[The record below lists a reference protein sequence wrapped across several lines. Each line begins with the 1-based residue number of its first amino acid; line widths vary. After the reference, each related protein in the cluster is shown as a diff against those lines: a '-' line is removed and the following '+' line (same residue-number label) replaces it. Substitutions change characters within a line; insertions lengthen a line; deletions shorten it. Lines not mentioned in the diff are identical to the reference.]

1 MKPLQIDKRSKFQ
14 RFDDKVGA
22 WYMNLASTNK
32 PLFIIMFPLVLVGD
46 LLMMIPRQIDK
57 LIYKQK
63 YHVK

>member
-1 MKPLQIDKRSKFQ
+1 MKPLIIDKRSKFQ

-22 WYMNLASTNK
+22 WYMNIASTNK
-32 PLFIIMFPLVLVGD
+32 PLFIIMFPIILIGD
-46 LLMMIPRQIDK
+46 LLMVIPRQIDK

>member
-22 WYMNLASTNK
+22 WYMNIASTNK
-32 PLFIIMFPLVLVGD
+32 PLFIIMFPIILIGD
-46 LLMMIPRQIDK
+46 LLMVIPRQIDK